1 MDNALVLNGTE
12 LNGREIKVSAHNCA
26 RCPCRHVMC
35 SLAVA
40 PSRLFKSVCP
50 RLLVAVVVAVVVAVA
65 VVGVVADVAAT
76 AVVDVAVAGVAG
88 ITAPATRRTEAQTSD
103 GRVERRMLACRTGVS
118 NTAWIL
124 CVTGVKRARPCLLLC
139 LLLCSCVRA
148 LVSSWLMCE
157 VRVCSKVM
165 TNTNNPKAASLL
177 FQAYEAASLVASPFQ
192 YAMCTPSRMLSLSA
206 LYSSRVWCNSWSR
219 YRRLSFARAR

>member
-1 MDNALVLNGTE
+1 MLTQLSHRFAYVEFANKAAVDNALVLNGTE

-50 RLLVAVVVAVVVAVA
+50 RLLVAVVVVVAVA
-65 VVGVVADVAAT
+65 VAVVDVVADVAAT

-118 NTAWIL
+118 NTSMRGHGY
-124 CVTGVKRARPCLLLC
+124 CVSWVSRERGRVYC
-139 LLLCSCVRA
+139 CVRA
-148 LVSSWLMCE
+148 C
-157 VRVCSKVM
+157 VR
-165 TNTNNPKAASLL
+165 
-177 FQAYEAASLVASPFQ
+177 
-192 YAMCTPSRMLSLSA
+192 
-206 LYSSRVWCNSWSR
+206 WCPR
-219 YRRLSFARAR
+219 G

>member
-1 MDNALVLNGTE
+1 MLTRLSHRFAYVEFANKAAVDNALVLNGTE

-65 VVGVVADVAAT
+65 VVDVVADVAAT

-88 ITAPATRRTEAQTSD
+88 TTAPATRRTEAQTSG
-103 GRVERRMLACRTGVS
+103 GRVERRMLVCRVS
-118 NTAWIL
+118 PPCAGMDIVCHGCQESEAVSTA
-124 CVTGVKRARPCLLLC
+124 VF
-139 LLLCSCVRA
+139 VRA
-148 LVSSWLMCE
+148 CVGVLVVDVRGACVLKGYDKHKQCKGCQPTISSL
-157 VRVCSKVM
+157 
-165 TNTNNPKAASLL
+165 
-177 FQAYEAASLVASPFQ
+177 
-192 YAMCTPSRMLSLSA
+192 
-206 LYSSRVWCNSWSR
+206 
-219 YRRLSFARAR
+219 